1 MLKIHIP
8 AVEDYWD
15 ESRNEFVT
23 IKSYDLYLEHSL
35 VSVAEWEGKWHKPF
49 LGDTPKTNEELADYI
64 RCMVRKRNVDEI
76 DERIFYFIPE
86 AELERIQKYIE
97 DDHTAT
103 FFREE
108 KKIDVPGAK
117 KKKEIIT
124 SEVLYYYMIA
134 LNIPMEC
141 QKWHLGRLQTLIKVC
156 NEKNKEM
163 DPKYKGKKK
172 LTAGEAA
179 NLAKRY
185 HSINEANRALL
196 GTTG

>member
-15 ESRNEFVT
+15 EKKNEFVS
-23 IKSYDLYLEHSL
+23 IKAYDLYLEHSL
-35 VSVAEWEGKWHKPF
+35 VSVAEWEARWHKPF
-49 LGDTPKTNEELADYI
+49 LGDDEKTNEQLADYI

-76 DERIFYFIPE
+76 DERIFNFIPE
-86 AELERIQKYIE
+86 EELIRIQKYIE

-103 FFREE
+103 FFRED
-108 KKIDVPGAK
+108 KKGPTGGRR
-117 KKKEIIT
+117 KKEILT

-172 LTAGEAA
+172 LTASESA
-179 NLAKRY
+179 NLARKY
-185 HSINEANRALL
+185 HDINAANRALL
-196 GTTG
+196 NTRG